1 MNRIEITPGLSIPE
15 DEFEFSAARAGGPGG
30 QHVNTTSTAVSV
42 VFDVACSLSLSGS
55 QRARILEKLASRI
68 DSRGRLR
75 LTASDTR
82 SQAANRELV
91 LARLVALLAGALK
104 RDKPRRPT
112 RPGKAAKARRMD
124 AKKIRGGHKALRR
137 PPGSDD

>member
-1 MNRIEITPGLSIPE
+1 MSRIEIAPGLSLAE
-15 DEFEFSAARAGGPGG
+15 DELEFSFARAGGPGG

-42 VFDVACSLSLSGS
+42 VFDVACSLALSEG

-75 LTASDTR
+75 VTAGDTR
-82 SQAANRELV
+82 SQAANRELA
-91 LARLVALLAGALK
+91 LARLAALLAGALK

-112 RPGKAAKARRMD
+112 RPGKAAKARRVD
-124 AKKIRGGHKALRR
+124 AKKIRGGRKALRR
-137 PPGSDD
+137 PPGGDE

>member
-1 MNRIEITPGLSIPE
+1 MSRIQVAPGLSISE
-15 DEFEFSAARAGGPGG
+15 DELEYSFARAGGPGG

-42 VFDVACSLSLSGS
+42 VFDVACSLSLAEG

-75 LTASDTR
+75 ITASDTR
-82 SQAANRELV
+82 SQAGNRELA
-91 LARLVALLAGALK
+91 LARLVALLATALK

-112 RPGKAAKARRMD
+112 KPGKAAKERRLD
-124 AKKIRGGHKALRR
+124 AKKVRAGHKSMRR
-137 PPGSDD
+137 PPDPDR